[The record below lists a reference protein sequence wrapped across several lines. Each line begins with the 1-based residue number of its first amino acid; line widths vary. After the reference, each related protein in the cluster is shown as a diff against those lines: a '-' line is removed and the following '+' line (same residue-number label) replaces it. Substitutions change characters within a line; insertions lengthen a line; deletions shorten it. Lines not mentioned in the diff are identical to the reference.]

1 MDSTMSGKLL
11 GLLDDLSRF
20 GKNPMDTVADDI
32 IIDWCDLDP
41 KTRYPLAA
49 AVVVLFKRSN
59 DKAPHEWAALTRQ
72 LLLKA
77 PDPEAVF
84 KEIARRLHTTSG
96 SGSIVTEFESRLK
109 LLDQLDIDAVPALVA
124 ALDATKAS
132 LRRRIR
138 AERRW
143 EENRVCSCR
152 FERKTSVPLR
162 RACRSPL

>member
-1 MDSTMSGKLL
+1 MTSSSTGATS
-11 GLLDDLSRF
+11 
-20 GKNPMDTVADDI
+20 
-32 IIDWCDLDP
+32 
-41 KTRYPLAA
+41 TRKPVYPLAA
-49 AVVVLFKRSN
+49 AVVVLLQRSN
-59 DKAPHEWAALTRQ
+59 DKAPHEWAALTRR

-84 KEIARRLHTTSG
+84 KEIVRRLHTTSG
-96 SGSIVTEFESRLK
+96 SGSITTEFESRLK

-143 EENRVCSCR
+143 EENRVRSWR
-152 FERKTSVPLR
+152 FERKASVPL
-162 RACRSPL
+162 